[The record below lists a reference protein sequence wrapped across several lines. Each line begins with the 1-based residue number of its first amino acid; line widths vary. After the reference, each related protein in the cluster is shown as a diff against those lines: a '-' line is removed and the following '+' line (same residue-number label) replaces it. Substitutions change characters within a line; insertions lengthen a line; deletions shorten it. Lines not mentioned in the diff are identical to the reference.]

1 MGGPLSCTRPPP
13 GETDRKPPAMT
24 PSSPPQAS
32 SAAADEFVIQL
43 ALEHRL
49 LHPAQVDAARAL
61 AAGHADSAT
70 ASPRVLDLLVQQ
82 AVITSR
88 QVAELLAT
96 EFDMQMAPDLAN
108 ARIAGDTLE
117 LVPRAV
123 AAKHRL
129 IPLGREGHKLKV
141 AIADP
146 LDTDGIDALGYVVK
160 MPIETVVATPEDI
173 TSAIDRFYGKDANSI
188 DDLLNDLSV
197 TNAGGDSAAVTT
209 EPGAAADTS
218 NTDADAP
225 IIKLVHGIILEAIQ
239 RRASDIHIEPLEKR
253 FRVRYRID
261 GVLIEVENPPK
272 RLQLSIISRLKIMAN
287 ISIAEKRIPQDGR
300 IQIAVGGKQLDLRVS
315 SLPTAHGESIVMR
328 ILDKEGLTLG
338 LPELGFLTD
347 DAATF
352 EKLIQL
358 PDGILLVT
366 GPTGSGKTTT
376 LYGCL
381 HFINKP
387 DRKIITVEDPVE
399 YQLNGINQVPVR
411 HDVGMTFA
419 SALRAMLR
427 QAPNI
432 VMVGEIR
439 DLETAEIAINASLTG
454 HMVFSTLHTNDA
466 PGAVTRLIDIG
477 VKPFLVSTSL
487 RAVMAQRLVRKICRH
502 CKRPYVPDSK
512 ELRSLNINPAQAGN
526 ATFAKGDGCADCN
539 ATGYRGRMGIFE
551 IFVVNDEIQKMIYEH
566 VGTAKLR
573 EKARSLGM
581 RTMREDGA
589 RKVTSGLT
597 TIEEV
602 VSITVGDA
610 S

>member
-1 MGGPLSCTRPPP
+1 
-13 GETDRKPPAMT
+13 MT
-24 PSSPPQAS
+24 PSSPPQPP
-32 SAAADEFVIQL
+32 SAAADDFIVQL
-43 ALEHRL
+43 ALDRGL
-49 LHPAQVDAARAL
+49 LHPAQIDAARAM
-61 AAGHADSAT
+61 AAGHNEGGAA
-70 ASPRVLDLLVQQ
+70 PRVLTLLIKQG
-82 AVITSR
+82 AITSR
-88 QVAELLAT
+88 RVAEMLAT
-96 EFDMQMAPDLAN
+96 EFGMPMAPDLTN
-108 ARIAGDTLE
+108 ARITGDTLE

-123 AAKHRL
+123 AARHHL
-129 IPLGREGHKLKV
+129 VPLGREGNKLRI
-141 AIADP
+141 AMADP
-146 LDTDGIDALGYVVK
+146 LDTDGIDALGYIVK
-160 MPIETVVATPEDI
+160 MPIEPMVATPEDI
-173 TSAIDRFYGKDANSI
+173 EAAIDRFYGKDANSI

-197 TNAGGDSAAVTT
+197 TGASGDAAAVTT
-209 EPGAAADTS
+209 EPGVAGDTT

-300 IQIAVGGKQLDLRVS
+300 IQIGVGGKQLDLRVS

-338 LPELGFLTD
+338 LPELGFLSD

-502 CKRPYVPDSK
+502 CKRAYHPDAK
-512 ELRSLNINPAQAGN
+512 EVRSLNINPAQAAH
-526 ATFAKGDGCADCN
+526 ATFAKGDGCGDCN
-539 ATGYRGRMGIFE
+539 STGYRGRMGIFE
-551 IFVVNDEIQKMIYEH
+551 IFVVNEEIQKMIYEH
-566 VGTAKLR
+566 VGTARLR
-573 EKARSLGM
+573 EKARANGM

-589 RKVTSGLT
+589 RKVTAGMT

>member
-1 MGGPLSCTRPPP
+1 MAT
-13 GETDRKPPAMT
+13 
-24 PSSPPQAS
+24 QS
-32 SAAADEFVIQL
+32 SASAPQSASAADDFVIQL
-43 ALEHRL
+43 ALDRGL
-49 LHPAQVDAARAL
+49 LRAIQVDRAKTIIAGHTDL
-61 AAGHADSAT
+61 AAPT
-70 ASPRVLDLLVQQ
+70 PKLIEVLIQQ
-82 AVITSR
+82 GALSSR
-88 QVAELLAT
+88 SVAELLAA
-96 EFDMQMAPDLAN
+96 EFGMQMAPDLVN
-108 ARIAGDTLE
+108 VRVTGDTLE
-117 LVPRAV
+117 LVPRSV
-123 AAKHRL
+123 AARYRL
-129 IPLGREGHKLKV
+129 LPLSRDAHTLRV

-146 LDTDGIDALGYVVK
+146 LDTDGIDALGYLSK
-160 MPIETVVATPEDI
+160 LTIEPVVATAAEI
-173 TSAIDRFYGKDANSI
+173 TDAIDRFYGKDANSI
-188 DDLLNDLSV
+188 DELLNDLSV
-197 TNAGGDSAAVTT
+197 SGNDGNAAVTT
-209 EPGAAADTS
+209 EANLAADTS
-218 NTDADAP
+218 DTDADAP
-225 IIKLVHGIILEAIQ
+225 IIKLVHQIILEAIH

-261 GVLIEVENPPK
+261 GVLLEVENPPK

-300 IQIAVGGKQLDLRVS
+300 IQINVGGKQLDLRVS

-338 LPELGFLTD
+338 LPELGFFSD

-352 EKLIQL
+352 EKLITL

-381 HFINKP
+381 HYINKP

-411 HDVGMTFA
+411 ADVGMTFA

-466 PGAVTRLIDIG
+466 PSAVTRLIDIG

-487 RAVMAQRLVRKICRH
+487 RATMAQRLVRKICAK
-502 CKRPYVPDSK
+502 CKRPYTPDAK
-512 ELRSLNINPAQAGN
+512 ELRALNITPAQAST

-539 ATGYRGRMGIFE
+539 ATGYRGRNGIFE
-551 IFVVNDEIQKMIYEH
+551 IFIVNEEIQKMIYEH
-566 VGTAKLR
+566 VGSARLR
-573 EKARSLGM
+573 EKARALGM
-581 RTMREDGA
+581 RTMREDGL
-589 RKVTSGLT
+589 RKVMAGLT
-597 TIEEV
+597 TIDEV

-610 S
+610 N

>member
-1 MGGPLSCTRPPP
+1 MQ
-13 GETDRKPPAMT
+13 
-24 PSSPPQAS
+24 SSPLPSAS
-32 SAAADEFVIQL
+32 SAADDYVLQL
-43 ALEHRL
+43 AVERGL
-49 LHPAQVDAARAL
+49 LHRAQIDAARAL
-61 AAGHADSAT
+61 HAANAKEGQPA
-70 ASPRVLDLLVQQ
+70 PRLIDVLVKQGIL
-82 AVITSR
+82 SGR
-88 QVAELLAT
+88 RVAELLAN
-96 EFDMQMAPDLAN
+96 EFGMQMAPDLTN
-108 ARIAGDTLE
+108 MRIGNDTLE
-117 LVPRAV
+117 LVPRAI

-129 IPLGREGHKLKV
+129 LPIARETNKLRV
-141 AIADP
+141 AICDP
-146 LDTDGIDALGYVVK
+146 LDTDGLDALGYVVK
-160 MPIETVVATPEDI
+160 MPIETVMATVEEI
-173 TSAIDRFYGKDANSI
+173 ISGIDRFYGKDANSI
-188 DDLLNDLSV
+188 DDLLNDLSA
-197 TNAGGDSAAVTT
+197 NDAADATT
-209 EPGAAADTS
+209 AVESDPAAATAQPDAE
-218 NTDADAP
+218 ADAP
-225 IIKLVHGIILEAIQ
+225 IIKLVHQIIIEAIQ

-300 IQIAVGGKQLDLRVS
+300 IQIQAGGKQLDLRVS

-338 LPELGFLTD
+338 LPELGFLSD
-347 DAATF
+347 DAAIF
-352 EKLIQL
+352 ERLISL

-487 RAVMAQRLVRKICRH
+487 RAVMAQRLVRKICKN
-502 CKRPYVPDSK
+502 CKQPYTPDPN
-512 ELRSLNINPAQAGN
+512 EVRSLNINPAQAAN
-526 ATFAKGDGCADCN
+526 ATFARGEGCGNCN

-551 IFVVNDEIQKMIYEH
+551 ILVVNDELQKMIYEN
-566 VGTAKLR
+566 VGTVKLR

-589 RKVTSGLT
+589 RKVTAGLT
-597 TIEEV
+597 TIDEV

-610 S
+610 I

>member
-1 MGGPLSCTRPPP
+1 MTPVT
-13 GETDRKPPAMT
+13 PA
-24 PSSPPQAS
+24 PSSPT
-32 SAAADEFVIQL
+32 AADDFVLQL
-43 ALEHRL
+43 AQERGLIN
-49 LHPAQVDAARAL
+49 AVQIAAARAII
-61 AAGHADSAT
+61 AGHTDPET
-70 ASPRVLDLLVQQ
+70 AAPRVLDVLVQQ
-82 AVITSR
+82 GALGARS
-88 QVAELLAT
+88 VAELLAG
-96 EFDMQMAPDLAN
+96 EFGMAMAPDMTN
-108 ARIAGDTLE
+108 IRITGDTLE
-117 LVPRAV
+117 LIPRAI
-123 AAKHRL
+123 AARYRL
-129 IPLGREGHKLKV
+129 IPLQREGSKLRV

-146 LDTDGIDALGYVVK
+146 LDTDGIDALAHIVK
-160 MPIETVVATPEDI
+160 LAIEPVVATAEDI
-173 TSAIDRFYGKDANSI
+173 TDAINRFYGKDANSI

-197 TNAGGDSAAVTT
+197 TGGGGDAAAVTT
-209 EPGAAADTS
+209 EASTAANAS
-218 NTDADAP
+218 NTEADGP
-225 IIKLVHGIILEAIQ
+225 IIKLVHQIMFEAIQ
-239 RRASDIHIEPLEKR
+239 RRASDIHLEPLEKR

-261 GVLIEVENPPK
+261 GVLLEVENPPK

-287 ISIAEKRIPQDGR
+287 ISIAEKRVPQDGR
-300 IQIAVGGKQLDLRVS
+300 IQIHVGGKQLDLRVS

-338 LPELGFLTD
+338 LPELGFFSD

-352 EKLIQL
+352 ERLISL

-466 PGAVTRLIDIG
+466 PGAITRLIDIG

-487 RAVMAQRLVRKICRH
+487 RCAMAQRLVRKICPK
-502 CKRPYVPDSK
+502 CKKPMTPTPQ
-512 ELRSLNINPAQAGN
+512 ELRSLNINPAQAAT
-526 ATFAKGDGCADCN
+526 ATFAKGEGCANCN

-551 IFVVNDEIQKMIYEH
+551 IFVINEEIQKMIYE
-566 VGTAKLR
+566 GAGSAKLR
-573 EKARSLGM
+573 DKSRSGGM
-581 RTMREDGA
+581 RTMREDGT
-589 RKVTSGLT
+589 RKVTAGLT

>member
-1 MGGPLSCTRPPP
+1 MS
-13 GETDRKPPAMT
+13 T
-24 PSSPPQAS
+24 PSSASPPPS
-32 SAAADEFVIQL
+32 TSAADDFVIQL
-43 ALEHRL
+43 ALDRGL
-49 LHPAQVDAARAL
+49 LRAAQVDATRAL
-61 AAGHADSAT
+61 VAGHTDLAVPA
-70 ASPRVLDLLVQQ
+70 PRLLDVLMQQ
-82 AVITSR
+82 GALNAR
-88 QVAELLAT
+88 NVAELLAA
-96 EFDMQMAPDLAN
+96 EFGMPMAPDLTSL
-108 ARIAGDTLE
+108 RVTGDTLQ

-123 AAKHRL
+123 AARHRL
-129 IPLGREGHKLKV
+129 LPLSRDGHTLRV

-146 LDTDGIDALGYVVK
+146 LDTDGIDALVNMLK
-160 MPIETVVATPEDI
+160 LTIEPVVATESEI
-173 TSAIDRFYGKDANSI
+173 TEAIDRFYGKDASSI
-188 DDLLNDLSV
+188 DELLNDLSV
-197 TNAGGDSAAVTT
+197 SGNEATAAVTT
-209 EPGAAADTS
+209 EANAAAAASD
-218 NTDADAP
+218 TDADAP
-225 IIKLVHGIILEAIQ
+225 IIKLVHQIILEAIH
-239 RRASDIHIEPLEKR
+239 RRASDIHLEPLEKR

-261 GVLIEVENPPK
+261 GVLLEVENPPK
-272 RLQLSIISRLKIMAN
+272 RLQLAIISRLKIMAN

-300 IQIAVGGKQLDLRVS
+300 IQINVGGKQLDLRVS

-338 LPELGFLTD
+338 LPELGFFSD

-352 EKLIQL
+352 EKLITL

-381 HFINKP
+381 HYINKP

-411 HDVGMTFA
+411 ADIGMTFS
-419 SALRAMLR
+419 SALRAILR

-466 PGAVTRLIDIG
+466 PSAVTRLIDIG

-487 RAVMAQRLVRKICRH
+487 RATMAQRLVRRICAK
-502 CKRPYVPDSK
+502 CKRPYTPDAK
-512 ELRSLNINPAQAGN
+512 ELRALNITSGQAAT
-526 ATFAKGDGCADCN
+526 ATFAKGGGCVDCN

-551 IFVVNDEIQKMIYEH
+551 IFVVNEEIQKMIYEH
-566 VGTAKLR
+566 AGSARLR
-573 EKARSLGM
+573 EKARALGM
-581 RTMREDGA
+581 RTMREDGM

-610 S
+610 N

>member
-1 MGGPLSCTRPPP
+1 MA
-13 GETDRKPPAMT
+13 AMHSSVSL
-24 PSSPPQAS
+24 PST
-32 SAAADEFVIQL
+32 SAADDYVLQL
-43 ALEHRL
+43 ALDRGL

-61 AAGHADSAT
+61 VAAHAQPDQS
-70 ASPRVLDLLVQQ
+70 SPRLLEVLVKQGILS
-82 AVITSR
+82 SR
-88 QVAELLAT
+88 RIAELLAN
-96 EFDMQMAPDLAN
+96 EFGMQMAPDLTN
-108 ARIAGDTLE
+108 LRIGNDTLE
-117 LVPRAV
+117 LVPRSV
-123 AAKHRL
+123 AAKYRL
-129 IPLGREGHKLKV
+129 LPISRDNAKLRV
-141 AIADP
+141 AICDP
-146 LDTDGIDALGYVVK
+146 LDTDGIDALGYIVK
-160 MPIETVVATPEDI
+160 MPIETVMGTPEDI

-188 DDLLNDLSV
+188 DDLLNDLSASDAGDATTAV
-197 TNAGGDSAAVTT
+197 EADGAGGQAAPDN
-209 EPGAAADTS
+209 E
-218 NTDADAP
+218 ADAP
-225 IIKLVHGIILEAIQ
+225 IIKLVHQIIIEAIQ

-300 IQIAVGGKQLDLRVS
+300 IQIQAGGKQLDLRVS

-338 LPELGFLTD
+338 LPELGFLSD

-352 EKLIQL
+352 ERLITL

-419 SALRAMLR
+419 TALRAMLR

-487 RAVMAQRLVRKICRH
+487 RAIMAQRLVRKICRH
-502 CKRPYVPDSK
+502 CKRPYHADSN
-512 ELRSLNINPAQAGN
+512 EVRSLNINPAQAAH
-526 ATFAKGDGCADCN
+526 ATFMKGDGCADCN

-551 IFVVNDEIQKMIYEH
+551 IFVVNEEIQKMIYEN

-589 RKVTSGLT
+589 RKVISGLT
-597 TIEEV
+597 TIDEV

-610 S
+610 I

>member
-1 MGGPLSCTRPPP
+1 M
-13 GETDRKPPAMT
+13 
-24 PSSPPQAS
+24 
-32 SAAADEFVIQL
+32 
-43 ALEHRL
+43 
-49 LHPAQVDAARAL
+49 
-61 AAGHADSAT
+61 
-70 ASPRVLDLLVQQ
+70 
-82 AVITSR
+82 
-88 QVAELLAT
+88 
-96 EFDMQMAPDLAN
+96 
-108 ARIAGDTLE
+108 
-117 LVPRAV
+117 
-123 AAKHRL
+123 
-129 IPLGREGHKLKV
+129 
-141 AIADP
+141 
-146 LDTDGIDALGYVVK
+146 
-160 MPIETVVATPEDI
+160 
-173 TSAIDRFYGKDANSI
+173 
-188 DDLLNDLSV
+188 
-197 TNAGGDSAAVTT
+197 
-209 EPGAAADTS
+209 
-218 NTDADAP
+218 
-225 IIKLVHGIILEAIQ
+225 
-239 RRASDIHIEPLEKR
+239 
-253 FRVRYRID
+253 RYRID

-315 SLPTAHGESIVMR
+315 SLPTVHGESIVMR

-338 LPELGFLTD
+338 LPELGFFSD

-352 EKLIQL
+352 ERLISL

-411 HDVGMTFA
+411 QDVGMTFA

-502 CKRPYVPDSK
+502 CKRPVTPDSR
-512 ELRSLNINPAQAGN
+512 ELRSLNINPAQAAN
-526 ATFAKGDGCADCN
+526 ATFAKGDGCGQCN
-539 ATGYRGRMGIFE
+539 STGYRGRMGIFE
-551 IFVVNDEIQKMIYEH
+551 ILVVNEELQKMIYENA
-566 VGTAKLR
+566 GTVRLR
-573 EKARSLGM
+573 ERARSLGM

-589 RKVTSGLT
+589 RKVTAGMT

>member
-1 MGGPLSCTRPPP
+1 
-13 GETDRKPPAMT
+13 MT
-24 PSSPPQAS
+24 PSTSGTTSTP
-32 SAAADEFVIQL
+32 AAADDYVIQL
-43 ALEHRL
+43 ALERGLLEAVQVESARAVVAGHDDLTTAAPRL
-49 LHPAQVDAARAL
+49 LDVLVKQGALNAR
-61 AAGHADSAT
+61 
-70 ASPRVLDLLVQQ
+70 R
-82 AVITSR
+82 
-88 QVAELLAT
+88 VAELLAT
-96 EFDMQMAPDLAN
+96 EFGMQMAPDLTSI
-108 ARIAGDTLE
+108 RVTGDTLE
-117 LVPRAV
+117 LVPRAI
-123 AAKHRL
+123 AARYRL
-129 IPLGREGHKLKV
+129 LPLSRESNKLRV

-146 LDTDGIDALGYVVK
+146 LDTDGIDALGHIVK
-160 MPIETVVATPEDI
+160 LPIDPVVATAEEI
-173 TSAIDRFYGKDANSI
+173 TEAIDRYYGKDASSI

-197 TNAGGDSAAVTT
+197 TGGGGDAAAVTT
-209 EPGAAADTS
+209 EAHAAVNATD
-218 NTDADAP
+218 TDADAP
-225 IIKLVHGIILEAIQ
+225 IIKLVHQVILEAIH
-239 RRASDIHIEPLEKR
+239 RRASDIHLEPLEKR

-261 GVLIEVENPPK
+261 GVLLEVENPPK

-300 IQIAVGGKQLDLRVS
+300 IQIGVGGKQLDLRVS

-338 LPELGFLTD
+338 LPELGFLSD

-352 EKLIQL
+352 EKLITL

-419 SALRAMLR
+419 AALRAMLR

-466 PGAVTRLIDIG
+466 PSAVTRLIDIG

-487 RAVMAQRLVRKICRH
+487 RATMAQRLVRKICPK
-502 CKRPYVPDSK
+502 CKRAVIPTPQ
-512 ELRSLNINPAQAGN
+512 ELRALNINPAQAGA

-539 ATGYRGRMGIFE
+539 ATGYRGRIGIFE

-566 VGTAKLR
+566 IGTAKLR
-573 EKARSLGM
+573 EKARLQGM

-589 RKVTSGLT
+589 RKVISGLT

>member
-1 MGGPLSCTRPPP
+1 
-13 GETDRKPPAMT
+13 MT
-24 PSSPPQAS
+24 PPTPSASPTDSVAE
-32 SAAADEFVIQL
+32 EFIVQL
-43 ALEHRL
+43 AVDRGL
-49 LHPAQVDAARAL
+49 LYPAQLDAARAL
-61 AAGHADSAT
+61 HGTAGRT
-70 ASPRVLDLLVQQ
+70 
-82 AVITSR
+82 
-88 QVAELLAT
+88 LLAT
-96 EFDMQMAPDLAN
+96 LMAHGAIDAKAVVTLLAKEFGMAMAPDLTAL
-108 ARIAGDTLE
+108 RIPGDVLE
-117 LVPRAV
+117 LVPRSL

-129 IPLGREGHKLKV
+129 LPIAREGARLRI
-141 AIADP
+141 ALADP

-160 MPIETVVATPEDI
+160 MPIETVLATADEI

-197 TNAGGDSAAVTT
+197 TGGAVETAVAT
-209 EPGAAADTS
+209 EPGAATTAV
-218 NTDADAP
+218 NAEADAP
-225 IIKLVHGIILEAIQ
+225 IVKLVHQIIIEAIQ

-253 FRVRYRID
+253 LRVRYRID

-272 RLQLSIISRLKIMAN
+272 RLQLSILSRLKIMAN

-300 IQIAVGGKQLDLRVS
+300 IQIGVGGKQLDLRVS

-338 LPELGFLTD
+338 LPELGFLSD

-352 EKLIQL
+352 ERLISL

-502 CKRPYVPDSK
+502 CKRPMIPDAK
-512 ELRSLNINPAQAGN
+512 ELRSLNITVAQAEH

-551 IFVVNDEIQKMIYEH
+551 ILVVNEELQKMIYENA
-566 VGTAKLR
+566 GTARLR
-573 EKARSLGM
+573 DKARSLGM
-581 RTMREDGA
+581 RTMREDGT
-589 RKVTSGLT
+589 RKVTAGLT

>member
-1 MGGPLSCTRPPP
+1 
-13 GETDRKPPAMT
+13 
-24 PSSPPQAS
+24 
-32 SAAADEFVIQL
+32 
-43 ALEHRL
+43 
-49 LHPAQVDAARAL
+49 L
-61 AAGHADSAT
+61 AAGHGDPTVSI
-70 ASPRVLDLLVQQ
+70 PRVLDLLGQQ
-82 AVITSR
+82 GALTSR
-88 QVAELLAT
+88 RVAELLAA
-96 EFDMQMAPDLAN
+96 EFGMQMAPDLTN
-108 ARIAGDTLE
+108 ARITGDTLE

-123 AAKHRL
+123 AARHRL
-129 IPLGREGHKLKV
+129 VPLGREGNKLRI

-146 LDTDGIDALGYVVK
+146 LDTDGIDALGYIVK
-160 MPIETVVATPEDI
+160 VPIETMVATAEEI
-173 TSAIDRFYGKDANSI
+173 TAAIDRYYGKDASSI

-197 TNAGGDSAAVTT
+197 TEGAGETAAVTT
-209 EPGAAADTS
+209 EPGAAVDPS

-225 IIKLVHGIILEAIQ
+225 IIKLVHQIILEAIQ

-253 FRVRYRID
+253 LRVRYRID

-300 IQIAVGGKQLDLRVS
+300 IQIGAGGKQLDLRVS

-338 LPELGFLTD
+338 LPELGFLSD

-352 EKLIQL
+352 EKLITL

-439 DLETAEIAINASLTG
+439 DIETAEIAINASLTG
-454 HMVFSTLHTNDA
+454 HMVFSTLHTNDSA
-466 PGAVTRLIDIG
+466 GAVTRLIDMGIE
-477 VKPFLVSTSL
+477 PFLVSSSVEAL
-487 RAVMAQRLVRKICRH
+487 IAQRLVRT
-502 CKRPYVPDSK
+502 
-512 ELRSLNINPAQAGN
+512 L
-526 ATFAKGDGCADCN
+526 CN
-539 ATGYRGRMGIFE
+539 ACKEEYKPEPELLREVGFPVDEIGKAKFFRGRGCEECRFTG
-551 IFVVNDEIQKMIYEH
+551 FRGRTGIYE
-566 VGTAKLR
+566 VLVMSEAIRPLVIERSPSTTIKQAAC
-573 EKARSLGM
+573 ARGM
-581 RTMREDGA
+581 RTLRDDGWL
-589 RKVTSGLT
+589 KVMLGVT
-597 TIEEV
+597 TVEEV
-602 VSITVGDA
+602 ARVTQEDEALVET
-610 S
+610 

>member
-1 MGGPLSCTRPPP
+1 MH
-13 GETDRKPPAMT
+13 
-24 PSSPPQAS
+24 PSSTPQS
-32 SAAADEFVIQL
+32 PAADDFILQL
-43 ALEHRL
+43 AVERGL
-49 LHPAQVDAARAL
+49 LHRAQIDAARAL
-61 AAGHADSAT
+61 LGTQAKSAAEGTPA
-70 ASPRVLDLLVQQ
+70 PRLFDVLVKQGVLS
-82 AVITSR
+82 SR
-88 QVAELLAT
+88 RVAELLAA
-96 EFDMQMAPDLAN
+96 EFGMQMMPDLTN
-108 ARIAGDTLE
+108 ARISNDTLE

-129 IPLGREGHKLKV
+129 LPIAREGGKLRI
-141 AIADP
+141 AICDP
-146 LDTDGIDALGYVVK
+146 LDTDGIDALSYVVK
-160 MPIETVVATPEDI
+160 MPIETVMGTAEDI
-173 TSAIDRFYGKDANSI
+173 TAAIDRFYGKDASSI
-188 DDLLNDLSV
+188 DELLNDLSASDAADA
-197 TNAGGDSAAVTT
+197 TAAV
-209 EPGAAADTS
+209 EAQSGADAAQS
-218 NTDADAP
+218 EAEADAP
-225 IIKLVHGIILEAIQ
+225 IIKLVHQIIIEAIQ

-300 IQIAVGGKQLDLRVS
+300 IQIQAGGKQLDLRVS

-338 LPELGFLTD
+338 LPELGFLSD

-352 EKLIQL
+352 EKLITL

-466 PGAVTRLIDIG
+466 PGAITRLIDIG

-502 CKRPYVPDSK
+502 CKRPY
-512 ELRSLNINPAQAGN
+512 EANANEIRSLNINPAQAAS
-526 ATFAKGDGCADCN
+526 ATFAKGEGCADCN

-551 IFVVNDEIQKMIYEH
+551 IFVVNEELQKMIYEN

-589 RKVTSGLT
+589 RKVVAGMT

-610 S
+610 I

>member
-1 MGGPLSCTRPPP
+1 MTSTLPPI
-13 GETDRKPPAMT
+13 T
-24 PSSPPQAS
+24 
-32 SAAADEFVIQL
+32 SAAADDFVIQL
-43 ALEHRL
+43 AQDRGLLQSSQIAAAQALALSRSGADSPPLRL
-49 LHPAQVDAARAL
+49 LQLLDQEGILPARRVAAML
-61 AAGHADSAT
+61 A
-70 ASPRVLDLLVQQ
+70 
-82 AVITSR
+82 
-88 QVAELLAT
+88 E
-96 EFDMQMAPDLAN
+96 EFGLQLAPDLVN
-108 ARIAGDTLE
+108 ARITAETLE
-117 LVPRAV
+117 LVPRALAV
-123 AAKHRL
+123 RHL
-129 IPLGREGHKLKV
+129 LVPLGRVGNKLRIAV
-141 AIADP
+141 ADP
-146 LDTDGIDALGYVVK
+146 LDTDGIDALGYIVK
-160 MPIETVVATPEDI
+160 MPLETVVATREDI
-173 TSAIDRFYGKDANSI
+173 LAAIDRFYGKDAHSI
-188 DDLLNDLSV
+188 DDLLSDLSA
-197 TNAGGDSAAVTT
+197 TGGSADPAAVLN
-209 EPGAAADTS
+209 EPGEAGAETTA
-218 NTDADAP
+218 TDADAP
-225 IIKLVHGIILEAIQ
+225 IIKLVHQIILEAIQ

-272 RLQLSIISRLKIMAN
+272 RLQMAILSRLKIMAN

-300 IQIAVGGKQLDLRVS
+300 IQIGVGGKQLDLRVS

-338 LPELGFLTD
+338 LPELGFLSD

-352 EKLIQL
+352 ERLIAL

-419 SALRAMLR
+419 RALRAMLR

-477 VKPFLVSTSL
+477 VKPFLVSTSV
-487 RAVMAQRLVRKICRH
+487 RAIMAQRLVRKICRH
-502 CKRPYVPDSK
+502 CKKPYTPDSK
-512 ELRSLNINPAQAGN
+512 ELRSLNINPAQAAN
-526 ATFAKGDGCADCN
+526 AHFAKGEGCADCN
-539 ATGYRGRMGIFE
+539 STGYRGRMGIFE
-551 IFVVNDEIQKMIYEH
+551 IFVVNEEIQKMIYEN
-566 VGTAKLR
+566 VGTARLR
-573 EKARSLGM
+573 ERGRALGM

-589 RKVTSGLT
+589 RKVTSGST

-602 VSITVGDA
+602 VSITVGD
-610 S
+610 SS

>member
-1 MGGPLSCTRPPP
+1 
-13 GETDRKPPAMT
+13 MT
-24 PSSPPQAS
+24 PNPTT
-32 SAAADEFVIQL
+32 SAADDFVLQL
-43 ALEHRL
+43 ALDRGL
-49 LHPAQVDAARAL
+49 LQPAQIDAARAL
-61 AAGHADSAT
+61 ASGHAEAASSA
-70 ASPRVLDLLVQQ
+70 PRVLDLLVKQGVLQ
-82 AVITSR
+82 PR
-88 QVAELLAT
+88 QVAELMAR
-96 EFDMQMAPDLAN
+96 EFGMAMAPDMTN
-108 ARIAGDTLE
+108 IRITGDTLE

-123 AAKHRL
+123 AAKHKL
-129 IPLGREGHKLKV
+129 IPLAREGGKLRV

-146 LDTDGIDALGYVVK
+146 LDTEGIDALGYLLK
-160 MPIETVVATPEDI
+160 TPIEPVVATPEEI

-197 TNAGGDSAAVTT
+197 SDSGEATAVTT
-209 EPGAAADTS
+209 Q
-218 NTDADAP
+218 ADAP
-225 IIKLVHGIILEAIQ
+225 IIKLVHQIILEAIQ

-287 ISIAEKRIPQDGR
+287 ISIAEKRVPQDGR
-300 IQIAVGGKQLDLRVS
+300 IQISMNGKQLDLRVS

-338 LPELGFLTD
+338 LPELGFLSD

-352 EKLIQL
+352 EKLITL

-487 RAVMAQRLVRKICRH
+487 RATMAQRLVRKICRH
-502 CKRPYVPDSK
+502 CKKPYTPTANEV
-512 ELRSLNINPAQAGN
+512 RSLNINPAQAAH
-526 ATFAKGDGCADCN
+526 ATFARGDGCADCN

-551 IFVVNDEIQKMIYEH
+551 IFVINEEVQRMIYENA
-566 VGTAKLR
+566 GTAKLR
-573 EKARSLGM
+573 DKARSLGM

-589 RKVTSGLT
+589 RKVIAGLT
-597 TIEEV
+597 TIDEV